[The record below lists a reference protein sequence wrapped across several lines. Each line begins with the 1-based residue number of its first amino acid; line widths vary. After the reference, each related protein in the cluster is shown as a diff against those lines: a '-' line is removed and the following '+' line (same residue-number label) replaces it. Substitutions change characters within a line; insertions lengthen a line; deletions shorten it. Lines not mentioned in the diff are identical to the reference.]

1 MLYQKK
7 SVSLQKLFRCDI
19 MMKNAKNQIDWSA
32 VLELFIIIISA
43 VKELVKKANESETET
58 KESEKN
64 GNKD

>member
-1 MLYQKK
+1 M
-7 SVSLQKLFRCDI
+7 QKLFRCDI
-19 MMKNAKNQIDWSA
+19 MTKNAKNQIDWSA